1 MIVERPKL
9 ANSISYWVF
18 QLTVPCYYITCY
30 NIVET
35 EVVYMDSK
43 LIGKYLQQ
51 KRKFKDM
58 TQKELAD
65 ILGVTFQAVSRW
77 EKGDSIPDL
86 DSLDNLAKFYNVSID
101 KVLQRGSIFESEGL
115 PTNFRY
121 LITMIVSFAYLIGGI
136 LFAMLLGVN
145 IDPSW
150 AYLANIMFMIAGL
163 FLHNMFLLVNKKNK
177 SLYIWYGL
185 TYIPL
190 LVALIFFF
198 LIESGIID

>member
-1 MIVERPKL
+1 
-9 ANSISYWVF
+9 
-18 QLTVPCYYITCY
+18 
-30 NIVET
+30 
-35 EVVYMDSK
+35 MDSK
-43 LIGKYLQQ
+43 LIGIYLQR
-51 KRKFKDM
+51 KRKLKDL

-65 ILGVTFQAVSRW
+65 IIGVTFQAVSRW

-101 KVLQRGSIFESEGL
+101 EILQRDLIFESEGL
-115 PTNFRY
+115 PPNFRY
-121 LITMIVSFAYLIGGI
+121 LITMVVSFAYLIGVI
-136 LFAMLLGVN
+136 LFAILLGVN

-150 AYLANIMFMIAGL
+150 AYLANIMFMISGL

-185 TYIPL
+185 TYIPF